1 MKRSRS
7 LQITKNKTTARDV
20 TKATKKVIRSF
31 KMEINQYYDDSGFLS
46 WSSKIHKYVIL
57 GTNSPKKSICP
68 CPECNAG
75 QLMVI
80 KSPLTKKKF
89 IGCSNYYNG
98 CKASSPLLQK
108 AMGRVIKKKCTTC
121 SWPTIVFRFS
131 KKQKWQRQCA
141 SINCKSRKSIP

>member
-46 WSSKIHKYVIL
+46 WSSKLHKYVIL

-89 IGCSNYYNG
+89 IGCSN
-98 CKASSPLLQK
+98 
-108 AMGRVIKKKCTTC
+108 
-121 SWPTIVFRFS
+121 
-131 KKQKWQRQCA
+131 
-141 SINCKSRKSIP
+141 

>member
-31 KMEINQYYDDSGFLS
+31 KMEINQYYDGSGFLS
-46 WSSKIHKYVIL
+46 WSSKLHKYVIL

-80 KSPLTKKKF
+80 KSPITKKKF

-108 AMGRVIKKKCTTC
+108 AMVRVIKKKCTSC

>member
-31 KMEINQYYDDSGFLS
+31 KMEINQYYDGSGFLS
-46 WSSKIHKYVIL
+46 WSSKLHKYVIL

-80 KSPLTKKKF
+80 KSPITKKKF

-108 AMGRVIKKKCTTC
+108 AMVRVIKKKCTTC

-131 KKQKWQRQCA
+131 KKQKWHRLCA